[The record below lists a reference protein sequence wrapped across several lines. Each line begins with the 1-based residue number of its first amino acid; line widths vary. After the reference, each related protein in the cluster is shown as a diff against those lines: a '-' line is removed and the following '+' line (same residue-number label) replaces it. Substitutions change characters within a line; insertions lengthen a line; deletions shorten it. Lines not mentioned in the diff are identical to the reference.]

1 MNEIIDPR
9 SVDRPNSYI
18 GKSIPRPNAAKLV
31 EGRGQYVDDIVLPRM
46 VHVAF
51 VRSPHPHARIVRIDA
66 AEALKVGGV
75 LRIFTGADLAPHCE
89 PWVATLAHLKGMK
102 SAPQLP
108 LPLERATWAGEAVA
122 AVVAESRAAAEDGAG
137 RVAVDY
143 HPLPA
148 AVDMETALDPATPVI
163 HPELGDNLCFERLNE
178 NGKVEDAF
186 AAAHKVVEATF
197 HTARHTGVTLEPRSI
212 LADYNRASGRLTV
225 HHATQAPHMMQ
236 TVLARHLGL
245 AEGDVRVICT
255 DVGGSYG
262 IKVHVYPDEVAV
274 AVIARI
280 MGRPVKFIA
289 DRLESFASDIHAR
302 DHRIKARMA
311 VDRDGRITAFDVD
324 DLTGI
329 GPYSVYPRTSAV
341 EGNQVVNL
349 VGGPYDFPN
358 FRAKTAVVFQ
368 NKTPTCQYR
377 AVGHP
382 IATAVTEGLVD
393 LAAETVELDP
403 AEFRRRNL
411 MADGSYP
418 RTSAAGMRFEGLSHI
433 ASLDKLLEMMDY
445 AGLRAEQARLRQNG
459 VHRGIGLASFIE
471 LTNPSPFM
479 YGIGGARISAQDG
492 CTVRIDPDGSVMA
505 ATGVTEQGQ
514 GTEAIIRQI
523 VAEAVGVPIAQ
534 VRVITGDTL
543 TTPYGGGTW
552 ACRGAGIGGEAALQS
567 GLAVKRAAL
576 EVAGAML
583 QAAPEALDLVDGQIV
598 ERTSGQ
604 ARMALAELAR
614 IVYFR
619 GDTLPP
625 DLPRE
630 LMQTRHFITKQYPF
644 AFTNGVQASWL
655 EVDVETGIVT
665 LLEHWCVEDCG
676 RVINPMLVDEQVRGG
691 IVQGLGGALYEHCT
705 YSPEGQLMVGSMADY
720 LVPMAAE
727 MPDIEVG
734 HVETPTKESLLGAK
748 GAGEAGTAGAPAAV
762 MNAINDALRPF
773 GAKVFAQPFTPERIL
788 AALGKVP
795 SRWPA
800 ASAPVPPPAPE
811 PARPAAAGVERL
823 GAEPAARVRPPGLLA
838 RVLGR
843 RKR

>member
-1 MNEIIDPR
+1 MNEVIDPR

-18 GKSIPRPNAAKLV
+18 GKSVPRPNAAKLV
-31 EGRGQYVDDIVLPRM
+31 EGRGQFVDDVELPRM

-51 VRSPHPHARIVRIDA
+51 VRSPHAHARIQKIDGT
-66 AEALKVGGV
+66 EALAVAGV
-75 LRIFTGADLAPHCE
+75 LRLFTGRDLAPHCD

-102 SAPQLP
+102 SAPQHP
-108 LPLERATWAGEAVA
+108 LPLDRATWVGEAVA
-122 AVVAESRAAAEDGAG
+122 AVVANSRALAEDAVAK
-137 RVAVDY
+137 VAVAY
-143 HPLPA
+143 EPLPA
-148 AVDMETALDPATPVI
+148 VVDMETALQADGPLI
-163 HPELGDNLCFERLNE
+163 HPELGDNLCFQRVNE
-178 NGKVEDAF
+178 SGKVDEAF
-186 AAAHKVVEATF
+186 AAAHKIVEATF
-197 HTARHTGVTLEPRSI
+197 HTGRHTGVTLEPRSI
-212 LADYNRASGRLTV
+212 LADYNRASAKLTV

-236 TVLARHLGL
+236 AVFAKHMRLP
-245 AEGDVRVICT
+245 EGDVRVICS

-262 IKVHVYPDEVAV
+262 IKVHVYPDEVAI
-274 AVIARI
+274 AVIAKI

-289 DRLESFASDIHAR
+289 DRLESFSSDIHAR
-302 DHRIKARMA
+302 DHRITGRMA
-311 VDRDGRITAFDVD
+311 VNAEGRITAVDID

-349 VGGPYDFPN
+349 IGGPYDFPN
-358 FRAKTAVVFQ
+358 YRAKTTVVLQ

-382 IATAVTEGLVD
+382 IATAITEGLVD
-393 LAAETVELDP
+393 LAAEALGLDSV
-403 AEFRRRNL
+403 EFRRRNL

-418 RTSAAGMRFEGLSHI
+418 RSSPAGMKFEGLSHHE
-433 ASLDKLLEMMDY
+433 SLNTLIGMMDY
-445 AGLRAEQARLRQNG
+445 KGLRAEQERLRTQG

-523 VAEAVGVPIAQ
+523 VAEAVGVPIEQ

-552 ACRGAGIGGEAALQS
+552 ACRGAGIGGEAALQA
-567 GLAVKRAAL
+567 GMAVKRAAL

-583 QAAPEALDLVDGQIV
+583 QAAPDTLDLVNGEIV
-598 ERTSGQ
+598 ERASGQ
-604 ARMALAELAR
+604 ARMPLAELSR

-630 LMQTRHFITKQYPF
+630 LMQTRHFITKAYPF

-655 EVDVETGIVT
+655 EVDVDTGMVT
-665 LLEHWCVEDCG
+665 LLKHWCVEDCG
-676 RVINPMLVDEQVRGG
+676 RIINPLLVDEQVRGG
-691 IVQGLGGALYEHCT
+691 IVQGLGGALYEHCI
-705 YSPEGQLMVGSMADY
+705 YSPEGQLMIGSMADY

-795 SRWPA
+795 ARGPLAGATMWDAQNAGLA
-800 ASAPVPPPAPE
+800 ASTPAPTPESARE
-811 PARPAAAGVERL
+811 PS
-823 GAEPAARVRPPGLLA
+823 LLA
-838 RVLGR
+838 RMFR
-843 RKR
+843 RS